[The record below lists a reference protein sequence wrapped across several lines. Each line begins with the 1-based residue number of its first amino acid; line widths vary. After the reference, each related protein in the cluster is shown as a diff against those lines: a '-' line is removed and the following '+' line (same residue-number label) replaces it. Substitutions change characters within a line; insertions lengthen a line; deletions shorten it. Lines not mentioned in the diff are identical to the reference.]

1 MATKSEVRSLLR
13 TGLKKL
19 EEARRMMVDT
29 SNDFTSEE
37 VHAVAIAQFETGKAI
52 EKLESPKRR

>member
-1 MATKSEVRSLLR
+1 MAKKSEVRSVLKAS
-13 TGLKKL
+13 LKKL

-29 SNDFTSEE
+29 SDDFTSEE

-52 EKLESPKRR
+52 EKLEKSR

>member
-29 SNDFTSEE
+29 SNDFTS
-37 VHAVAIAQFETGKAI
+37 
-52 EKLESPKRR
+52 